1 MNNKQVLSAVL
12 TAIMVLLIAM
22 SIAAATDAGGCLMD
36 SNQEVQPTDDP
47 LSNRIDDILAEDK
60 SVFLFFYADW
70 RPYCHQQMPIIN
82 ELAEE
87 YAGDVAFIKINVTER
102 PDHAA
107 EFGVSALPTMIMIS
121 GRNEGEYAREEISG
135 FTEKAE
141 LRNIVAPKEGWN
153 ATLIRTGHSDGG
165 HILDQAQEGTNYGFW
180 FEKSVIRWQE
190 FKPTQTSLSQVDLYI
205 GKNGNPGNLR
215 VSIKDGAEDQL
226 WETTVPGGDIV
237 GYGWVEIEVVPS
249 VSLEPGASYY
259 IHVWSDADSPNP
271 DNRYFWRG
279 QTKSEYDR
287 GISCVEDSWPGYD
300 FAFRTWGSG
309 GTTVSITD
317 ANAQSGHTTTTPITI
332 NNMTNFGAATV
343 TLSYDPKVVHITSV
357 AAGDV
362 GTPIANIDNTAGTAT
377 IAAYVSTV
385 TGPDSPITF
394 ASLELLAVG
403 SSGETSPLTLG
414 VTTFTDAD
422 GTSVSATAE
431 SGVFTIGLPGLRG
444 DANGDGVVNVVD
456 AMFVAQYAVGNR
468 DASTLNMANA
478 DANLDGTV
486 NVVDAMFIAQYAV
499 GARTW

>member
-1 MNNKQVLSAVL
+1 MSMMALLLLFAMAATASAVSVTRDL
-12 TAIMVLLIAM
+12 PDAPVAAGAEFQVSISQTGFFIAGTVTEVLPPGYAYVAGSATNVDDATYDPATRTLVLKIDSATPTATYRVTAG
-22 SIAAATDAGGCLMD
+22 TAGGTFTGTYATIDTNANAVLGAIAGESTVTVVPD
-36 SNQEVQPTDDP
+36 NHPTASFVYTPENPTINQVITFDASSSYDPDGTIVSYGWDFGDRDTGTGEVITH
-47 LSNRIDDILAEDK
+47 SY
-60 SVFLFFYADW
+60 SS
-70 RPYCHQQMPIIN
+70 
-82 ELAEE
+82 
-87 YAGDVAFIKINVTER
+87 AGDYDVTLTVTDNDGYTASE
-102 PDHAA
+102 
-107 EFGVSALPTMIMIS
+107 TKTIS
-121 GRNEGEYAREEISG
+121 
-135 FTEKAE
+135 
-141 LRNIVAPKEGWN
+141 V
-153 ATLIRTGHSDGG
+153 
-165 HILDQAQEGTNYGFW
+165 
-180 FEKSVIRWQE
+180 
-190 FKPTQTSLSQVDLYI
+190 
-205 GKNGNPGNLR
+205 
-215 VSIKDGAEDQL
+215 
-226 WETTVPGGDIV
+226 V
-237 GYGWVEIEVVPS
+237 G
-249 VSLEPGASYY
+249 
-259 IHVWSDADSPNP
+259 
-271 DNRYFWRG
+271 
-279 QTKSEYDR
+279 
-287 GISCVEDSWPGYD
+287 
-300 FAFRTWGSG
+300 G
-309 GTTVSITD
+309 GTTISIAD
-317 ANAQSGHTTTTPITI
+317 ANAQPDCSTTTQITI
-332 NNMTNFGAATV
+332 DDMTNFGAATV

-478 DANLDGTV
+478 DANLDGVV